1 MSTIRITLPDGSSR
15 EVPRGATPAEIARQI
30 SHGLAK
36 EALVARATFSEVS
49 PAGSGSAGASAAV
62 SELIDLSRPL
72 DRDAKL
78 EILTDKNP
86 ESLEVFRHSAAH
98 LLAAEG
104 MHS

>member
-15 EVPRGATPAEIARQI
+15 EVPRGTTPAEIARQI

-36 EALVARATFSEVS
+36 EALVARVSFSTGPS
-49 PAGSGSAGASAAV
+49 PGSSNGDA
-62 SELIDLSRPL
+62 ELVDLSCPL

-98 LLAAEG
+98 LLVAEG